1 MFDTVRNVSIHR
13 VVRLLAPA
21 LTSTKLGR
29 HHIKPVVP
37 ADVTTPASPASPAF
51 PAFTPP
57 TSPLIRDGRRRG
69 GAVSGVEAAAAS

>member
-1 MFDTVRNVSIHR
+1 MFDTVRHVSIHR

-37 ADVTTPASPASPAF
+37 AQATTPASPAF

-57 TSPLIRDGRRRG
+57 TSPLIRDWRRRG